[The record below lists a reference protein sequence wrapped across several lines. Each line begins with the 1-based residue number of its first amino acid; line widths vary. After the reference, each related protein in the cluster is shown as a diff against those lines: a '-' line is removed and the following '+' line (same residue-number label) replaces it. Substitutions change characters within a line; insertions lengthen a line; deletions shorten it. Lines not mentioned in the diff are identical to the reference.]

1 MYLSLCMSMHMN
13 AVSKE
18 GSRGHQ
24 KPRSW
29 SYRWSCD
36 PHMDDK
42 RKLRSSVRAV
52 GAL

>member
-1 MYLSLCMSMHMN
+1 MYLSLCMFMHMN
-13 AVSKE
+13 SVSKE

-29 SYRWSCD
+29 SYRWSCA
-36 PHMDDK
+36 PHMNAK
-42 RKLRSSVRAV
+42 SKLRSSVRAV